1 MTKWKKKISIL
12 FVFSFV
18 LLLFSGCSDAPRTFE
33 IKLPIREEHRLEVFS
48 VKYTLPEEYTVDEE
62 SMAGQSDPQL
72 HLYKGDDLLLNGS
85 AISLENANAWLEE
98 AKTGESPSSNDGK
111 MTVVNPPK
119 RSLLKEWEQDGNR
132 YYVMQIEYG
141 ETKNIFCLIFVKDSK
156 KAFWLPCEEGIDA
169 ETAEELFKNFH
180 FSMTVEEYNG
190 EALG

>member
-1 MTKWKKKISIL
+1 MEEKIAIL

-18 LLLFSGCSDAPRTFE
+18 LLLFSGCGDASRTFE
-33 IKLPIREEHRLEVFS
+33 IKLPISEEHRLEVFS
-48 VKYTLPEEYTVDEE
+48 VKYTLSEEYTVDEE

-72 HLYKGDDLLLNGS
+72 YLYKGDDLILNGS

-98 AKTGESPSSNDGK
+98 AKTGKSPSSNGGK

-119 RSLLKEWEQDGNR
+119 RSLLKEWKQDGNP
-132 YYVMQIEYG
+132 YYLMQIEYG
-141 ETKNIFCLIFVKDSK
+141 ETKNTFCLIFVKDSK
-156 KAFWLPCEEGIDA
+156 KAFWLSCKEGIDA
-169 ETAEELFKNFH
+169 KTAEELFKSFH